1 MTLTT
6 FRAEPTLIKAAIKL
20 RQNKTFATM
29 LEVAKTELPSN
40 RTLPAMGASSN
51 DFAYAYGVEVG
62 YRQALAVL
70 ESMTMEPQQ
79 SAEELEATFAPTT
92 ND

>member
-6 FRAEPTLIKAAIKL
+6 FRQEPTLIKSAIKL
-20 RQNKTFATM
+20 RSNKTFATM

-40 RTLPAMGASSN
+40 RTLPAIGASAE
-51 DFAYAYGVEVG
+51 DFAYAYGVEIG

-79 SAEELEATFAPTT
+79 SAEEVEATFAPTT